1 MHSTYKWNCTK
12 VSFSFHFCQG
22 YDKPRPCDPH
32 EMHKLLD
39 EGNSLIYLMVLVAK
53 IGPGIHIGML
63 LVTMTTLVHFVIVK
77 YKSSCSLNKNIK
89 IFNLEFVLFK
99 DNMTSIITNS
109 LHNTDTID
117 KGVSNNDMWSNK
129 RQLNPIQFVMINA

>member
-1 MHSTYKWNCTK
+1 
-12 VSFSFHFCQG
+12 
-22 YDKPRPCDPH
+22 
-32 EMHKLLD
+32 MHKLLD
-39 EGNSLIYLMVLVAK
+39 EGNSLIYLIVLVAK
-53 IGPGIHIGML
+53 VGPGIHIGML

-89 IFNLEFVLFK
+89 IFYLEFVLFK

-117 KGVSNNDMWSNK
+117 KGVSNNDM
-129 RQLNPIQFVMINA
+129 